1 VECRSNAFLGVSTA
15 GSRQTNTEKG
25 FDEAIKRDEKGFD
38 EAMKRDEKGFD
49 EAMKRDEKGCDEA
62 MKRELHVEYTHI
74 ECSSAGSR

>member
-15 GSRQTNTEKG
+15 GSWQTNT
-25 FDEAIKRDEKGFD
+25 EKGFD

-49 EAMKRDEKGCDEA
+49 EAMKR
-62 MKRELHVEYTHI
+62 ELHVKYTHI